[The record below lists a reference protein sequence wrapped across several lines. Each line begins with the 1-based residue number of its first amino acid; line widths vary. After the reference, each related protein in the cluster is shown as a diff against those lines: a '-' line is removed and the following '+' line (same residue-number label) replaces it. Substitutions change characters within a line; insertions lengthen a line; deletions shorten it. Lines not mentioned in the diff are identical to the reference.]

1 MKKFIVVQAF
11 MLSILISLIVL
22 VETGVYAY
30 NQTRILLYVLMV
42 INSLGT
48 FLVLYK
54 YRDNKEKKEN

>member
-11 MLSILISLIVL
+11 MFLILISLIVL
-22 VETGVYAY
+22 VETGVYTY
-30 NQTRILLYVLMV
+30 NQTRIVLYVL
-42 INSLGT
+42 IITNSLGS